1 MAKKTAKSA
10 DQIQDLLDE
19 RQKIINWLERLGDAV
34 EDIPAEVR
42 DRVRIDYEKRL
53 DTVAEEL
60 KGFTQD
66 LQETL
71 ATHQATYG
79 ELRAKEGEAETRLA
93 EAKLRHAVGEFPEA
107 KWNELESEITG
118 ELGKIRDSLRSTD
131 AEVGRME
138 EVLGT
143 IQGRTAEPVPEP
155 APAPAPE
162 PPPPPRAPEPAVA
175 AEAEGATSKVGF
187 DELAFLKSVTEDEKQ
202 GPEVAKAAGQEQYSE
217 PLRPMRVSQ
226 EVPAIPEVSADSSN
240 PGPQKTLK
248 CGECGVM
255 NFPTEWYCERC
266 GAELASL

>member
-53 DTVAEEL
+53 DAVAEEL

-71 ATHQATYG
+71 ATHQATSG

-107 KWNELESEITG
+107 KWNELQSEITG
-118 ELGKIRDSLRSTD
+118 ELGTIRDSLKGTE

-138 EVLGT
+138 EVLGM
-143 IQGRTAEPVPEP
+143 IQGRTAEPAPEP
-155 APAPAPE
+155 APAPPE
-162 PPPPPRAPEPAVA
+162 PPPPPPPEPVVA
-175 AEAEGATSKVGF
+175 AEAEGATSKEGF

-202 GPEVAKAAGQEQYSE
+202 GPAASKAVGREPYSE

>member
-1 MAKKTAKSA
+1 MNE
-10 DQIQDLLDE
+10 DFQDLLDE
-19 RQKIINWLERLGDAV
+19 RQKIINWLERLADAV

-42 DRVRIDYEKRL
+42 DRVRLDYEKRL

-107 KWNELESEITG
+107 KWNELQSEITG
-118 ELGKIRDSLRSTD
+118 ELGKVRDSLKSTE

-138 EVLGT
+138 EVLGM
-143 IQGRTAEPVPEP
+143 IQGRTPEPVPEP
-155 APAPAPE
+155 APAPAPAPE
-162 PPPPPRAPEPAVA
+162 PPPVPPPAPEPAVA
-175 AEAEGATSKVGF
+175 AEAETMSKGGF

-202 GPEVAKAAGQEQYSE
+202 GPAASKAVGREPYSE

>member
-19 RQKIINWLERLGDAV
+19 RQKIINWLERLGDAAG
-34 EDIPAEVR
+34 DIPDDVR
-42 DRVRIDYEKRL
+42 DRVRTDYEKRL

-79 ELRAKEGEAETRLA
+79 ELRAKESDAETRLA

-107 KWNELESEITG
+107 KWNELQSEITS
-118 ELGKIRDSLRSTD
+118 ELERTRDSLKSTD

-138 EVLGT
+138 EVLKM
-143 IQGRTAEPVPEP
+143 IQGRTVASVPEP
-155 APAPAPE
+155 APVPKRAPPPPPPPAPE
-162 PPPPPRAPEPAVA
+162 PVAA
-175 AEAEGATSKVGF
+175 AEAKGTSSVEGF

-202 GPEVAKAAGQEQYSE
+202 GPEVSKAAGREPYTE

-226 EVPAIPEVSADSSN
+226 EVPAIPEVSADGS